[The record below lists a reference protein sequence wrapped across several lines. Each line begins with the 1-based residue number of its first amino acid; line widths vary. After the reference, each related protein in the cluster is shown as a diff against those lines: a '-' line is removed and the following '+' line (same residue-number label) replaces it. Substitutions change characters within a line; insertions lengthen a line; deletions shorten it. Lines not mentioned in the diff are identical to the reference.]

1 MPSVDNNSPQ
11 QQAQNT
17 ELEKNKRKLY
27 TTVEWDFQIG
37 GYLFIVGACLPA
49 IVLLLHAFGTY
60 KLGITS
66 IIICWFFIGMVAF
79 LFMGVLV
86 SSKDN
91 KAKLI
96 DLESQND
103 KKLLIHPN
111 SPPYLADISQLVM
124 EGLGFL
130 RSQYLDVQF
139 RRFQLQFLTL
149 FIPGLVAIVITVSSV
164 YLWKTTHIDNMLI
177 SLFLATGIIMAI
189 LAVFLQRSYLAENK
203 KLNLLLLRIADL
215 TEVLTALKVI
225 EAIPNETSRLEK
237 AQNLYESLQ
246 KRWILSKFI

>member
-1 MPSVDNNSPQ
+1 
-11 QQAQNT
+11 
-17 ELEKNKRKLY
+17 
-27 TTVEWDFQIG
+27 
-37 GYLFIVGACLPA
+37 
-49 IVLLLHAFGTY
+49 
-60 KLGITS
+60 
-66 IIICWFFIGMVAF
+66 
-79 LFMGVLV
+79 
-86 SSKDN
+86 
-91 KAKLI
+91 
-96 DLESQND
+96 
-103 KKLLIHPN
+103 
-111 SPPYLADISQLVM
+111 M

-149 FIPGLVAIVITVSSV
+149 FIAGLVAIVITVSSV